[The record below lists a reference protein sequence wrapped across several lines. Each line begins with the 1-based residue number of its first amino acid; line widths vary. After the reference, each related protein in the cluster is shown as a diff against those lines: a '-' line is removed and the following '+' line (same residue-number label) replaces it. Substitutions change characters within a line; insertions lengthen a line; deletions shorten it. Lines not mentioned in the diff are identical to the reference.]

1 MKLRNK
7 VLIAIS
13 LIWVVFVALT
23 YVGSKYFLLQSFKR
37 IEQAHANADL
47 SRIDESLNENLNS
60 LATFTSDWSH
70 WNDVYTYMQGKNP
83 EFVLNNLN
91 MVAFINANVNLMT
104 FWDRNEKLVMGASID
119 TVNKKITAY
128 PLGLGRYIFPGSSIF
143 KHQDINLG
151 YKGYILTN
159 DGIMMIAVCAI
170 TDGDRQKPA
179 LGTSIF
185 GRYLNHNIVKL
196 INEDTKAN
204 VSLILP
210 DIINHDQYLTKMM
223 QAAEASQTGHIS
235 APATDNALLG
245 YTVIHDIFGKPIGM
259 FRMIAPR
266 QVYVTGVNA
275 VNYYLLSF
283 VALGVIFSV
292 LLLWLLRVLVIQRL
306 ERLDKQVADISLS
319 KAIDR
324 RVDANGNDEL
334 SFVAREINGML
345 DIIQASQDQ
354 LEQRV
359 KERTEELQIEINER
373 KAVERELTVHK
384 EHLQRLAHFD
394 SLTTLPN
401 RVFFNEILNKAL
413 QFSQDNHKQLAILFI
428 DLDRFKAINDALGH
442 TFGDKVLK
450 EISMRFVESLHA
462 GDTLARLGGD
472 EFIVLLNNVESTES
486 VRAIAE
492 RIIHAANEPI
502 KIETHEFFV
511 SASVGISMYPSDGDS
526 MELLQ
531 KNADMA
537 MYKSK
542 HAGGGVY
549 NFYSP
554 EMDLVANQH
563 IKLESALRRAIQN
576 NEFVLYFQ
584 PQLSMKDGKIKR
596 VEALIRW
603 QDPAHGLISPSLFI
617 PLAEETGLIMQI
629 GEWALHEA
637 CRLNRKWQDEG
648 YDPIAIAVNI
658 SPKQFKHQDIAQVVR
673 DALKK
678 YRIDPEFLEV
688 EITETAVME
697 NVDDAITKLNKI
709 REMGVHISMDDFGT
723 GYTSI
728 NYLRQYPVSVLK
740 IDQTFIKGL
749 PHSQNDI
756 AITTAVI
763 ALGHNLGMQ
772 IVAEGVETLEQL
784 QFLLDQNCDLIQ
796 GYFISRPL
804 PEEKIVLEFTRSAIE
819 VT

>member
-7 VLIAIS
+7 VLIALS
-13 LIWVVFVALT
+13 LIWLVFLGLT
-23 YVGSKYFLLQSFKR
+23 YFGSKYFLLRSFQK
-37 IEQAHANADL
+37 IEQAHAETDL

-70 WNDVYTYMQGKNP
+70 WNDVYAFMQGKNP
-83 EFVLNNLN
+83 EFVLNNLT

-104 FWDRNEKLVMGASID
+104 FWDNEDRLVMGASID
-119 TVNKKITAY
+119 TYGKKIIPY
-128 PLGLGRYIFPGSSIF
+128 PAGLGKYIFPGSSIF
-143 KHQDINLG
+143 KHNNREHV
-151 YKGYILTN
+151 YKGYILTK
-159 DGIMMIAVCAI
+159 DGIMMIAVSAI
-170 TDGDRQKPA
+170 TDGDKLLPTA
-179 LGTSIF
+179 GVSIF
-185 GRYLNHNIVKL
+185 GRNLGHDIIKT

-210 DIINHDQYLTKMM
+210 DIINHDQYLTKML
-223 QAAEASQTGHIS
+223 QAAEATDSGHYS
-235 APATDNALLG
+235 TPASDNALLG
-245 YTVIHDIFGKPIGM
+245 YSVIHDIFDNPIGM

-283 VALGVIFSV
+283 VMLGVIFSA

-306 ERLDKQVADISLS
+306 ERLDQQVADISAT
-319 KAIDR
+319 KAIDL

-334 SFVAREINGML
+334 TFVAREINGML

-373 KAVERELTVHK
+373 KAVERELTLHK
-384 EHLQRLAHFD
+384 EHLQRLAHYD

-413 QFSQDNHKQLAILFI
+413 QFSHENKRQLAILFI
-428 DLDRFKAINDALGH
+428 DLDRFKTINDALGH
-442 TFGDKVLK
+442 TFGDKVLR
-450 EISMRFVESLHA
+450 EISTRFVESLHA

-472 EFIVLLNNVESTES
+472 EFIVLLNNVESTEA
-486 VRAIAE
+486 VRAVADK
-492 RIIHAANEPI
+492 IIHAANAPI
-502 KIETHEFFV
+502 KIDTHEFFV
-511 SASVGISMYPSDGDS
+511 SASIGISMYPGDGDS
-526 MELLQ
+526 MEVLQ

-542 HAGGGVY
+542 HSGGGVY
-549 NFYSP
+549 NFYAT
-554 EMDLVANQH
+554 EMDLMANQH

-576 NEFVLYFQ
+576 KEFVLYFQ

-603 QDPAHGLISPSLFI
+603 QDPVHGLISPSLFI
-617 PLAEETGLIMQI
+617 PLAEETGLIMPI
-629 GEWALHEA
+629 GEWALNEA
-637 CRLNRKWQDEG
+637 CRLNRKWQDQG

-678 YRIDPEFLEV
+678 YQIDPEYLEV

-697 NVDDAITKLNKI
+697 NVEDAIAKLNKI

-772 IVAEGVETLEQL
+772 IVAEGVETAEQM
-784 QFLLDQNCDLIQ
+784 QFLFDQHCDLIQ
-796 GYFISRPL
+796 GYFLSRPL
-804 PEEKIVLEFTRSAIE
+804 PEEKIILEFTKADVSFS
-819 VT
+819 